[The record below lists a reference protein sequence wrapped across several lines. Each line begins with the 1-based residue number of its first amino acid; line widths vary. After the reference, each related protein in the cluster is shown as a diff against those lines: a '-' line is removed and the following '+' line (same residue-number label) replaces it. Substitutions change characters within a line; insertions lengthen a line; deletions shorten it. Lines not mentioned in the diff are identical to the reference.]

1 MNTETTK
8 VPQRRDQTPE
18 KLAQRAAVAPAVDIF
33 ESKDELLILADLPGV
48 AKEDLSVHFE
58 KGRLSIEGR
67 LRGFAADE
75 EPFDYRRSFVVPQGI
90 DADKIAANLQN
101 GVLRLSLPKP
111 AAAKPRQIEI
121 KSA

>member
-1 MNTETTK
+1 MGK
-8 VPQRRDQTPE
+8 RRTSCSAATPTSIYE
-18 KLAQRAAVAPAVDIF
+18 N
-33 ESKDELLILADLPGV
+33 KDELLILADLPGV
-48 AKEDLSVHFE
+48 VREDLSVHFE

-67 LRGFAADE
+67 LRSFAADE

-101 GVLRLSLPKP
+101 GVLRLALPKP